1 VNTLHGWTDSPSK
14 SKPAIVTIADGLN
27 KSVESIEIKDSQC
40 TAVVNMDSS
49 LYPTLQVRDGYTL
62 FSAHTGYINRIF
74 KFLGVWYC
82 GNGKGLYKLSGSSW
96 VAVYEYVDTNNN
108 RLWDASMFFDGSKLY
123 FMDGYLQLRQ
133 YDGTT
138 LTTLSNA
145 RPNSAFIATYMN
157 RFFMAG
163 PNDNLLWYS
172 GLRDAADWSTTNKY
186 TGTGKITVETQDGE
200 KPTGLTGFNNHVL
213 LFKKYTMHKLF
224 GEDSTNFNMTQ
235 PYGVGCISD
244 RTIVP
249 TRESLF
255 WLGPDG
261 FYDYMGGAAPI
272 KISDPVKHYIN
283 SINMAYAHHCVAGTD
298 GRFVYLS
305 LVTGS
310 ATTPNVTLKYDL
322 QTRAWWVESYVATA
336 YHLDGTTLYYATVD
350 GRIMRMGGAND
361 NSTPITW
368 SIETKPFS
376 EGDETVRKT
385 INRIWIIADIDP
397 SSSLNIDY
405 AGGTEGV
412 TWINAHTQTNG
423 SGQIQSIKIPVI
435 VRTPETWYRL
445 KLYGTGKVKIHR
457 IIKEITGRG
466 A

>member
-1 VNTLHGWTDSPSK
+1 MQLWTDPPSK
-14 SKPAIVTIADGLN
+14 TKQAITTLADGLN
-27 KSVESIEIKDSQC
+27 QSVESIEIKDSQS
-40 TAVVNMDSS
+40 TAVVNMDSFI
-49 LYPTLQVRDGYTL
+49 YPTVQVRDGYTQ
-62 FSAHTGYINRIF
+62 FAAHTGYINRLF

-82 GNGKGLYKLSGSSW
+82 GNSKGLYKQSGASW
-96 VAVYEYVDTNNN
+96 VAVYEYADTQAN
-108 RLWDASMFFDGSKLY
+108 RLWDAAMFFDGSKLY
-123 FMDGYLQLRQ
+123 FIDGSLQLRQ

-138 LTTLSNA
+138 LTTLSAA
-145 RPNSAFIATYMN
+145 RPSSSFIATYMN

-163 PNDNLLWYS
+163 QNDNLLWYS
-172 GLRDAADWSTTNKY
+172 GLRDAADWSSTNKY

-200 KPTGLTGFNNHVL
+200 KPTGLTGFNNHVI

-244 RTIVP
+244 RTVVP

-261 FYDYMGGAAPI
+261 FYDYMGGSAPT
-272 KISDPVKHYIN
+272 KISDPVKNYIN
-283 SINMAYAHHCVAGTD
+283 SINMAYAQHCVAGTD

-336 YHLDGTTLYYATVD
+336 FYLDGTTFYFATAD
-350 GRIMRMGGAND
+350 GKIMKMGGADD
-361 NSTPITW
+361 NGTPIEW

-385 INRIWIIADIDP
+385 INRIYIVCDVEIGSTINVA
-397 SSSLNIDY
+397 Y
-405 AGGTEGV
+405 AGGTEGEDWNV
-412 TWINAHTQTNG
+412 IKTVTNG
-423 SGQIQSIKIPVI
+423 TGKVQSIQIPVI
-435 VRTPETWYRL
+435 VITPDHWYRL
-445 KLYGTGKVKIHR
+445 KLFGLGKVKIHR
-457 IIKEITGRG
+457 IIREISRRG

>member
-1 VNTLHGWTDSPSK
+1 MLQPWTHSPSQTK
-14 SKPAIVTIADGLN
+14 QAVLTLADGLN
-27 KSVESIEIKDSQC
+27 QSVESIEIKDSQC

-49 LYPTLQVRDGYTL
+49 FYPTVQVRDGYTQ
-62 FSAHTGYINRIF
+62 FAAHTGYINRIF

-82 GNGKGLYKLSGSSW
+82 GNGKGLYKQSGASW
-96 VAVYEYVDTNNN
+96 TAVYEYSDTNNN
-108 RLWDASMFFDGSKLY
+108 RQWDAAMFFDGSKLY
-123 FMDGYLQLRQ
+123 FIDGYLQLRQ

-138 LTTLSNA
+138 LTTLSAA
-145 RPNSAFIATYMN
+145 RANSAFIATYMN

-200 KPTGLTGFNNHVL
+200 KPTGLTGFNNHVI

-224 GEDSTNFNMTQ
+224 GEDTTNFNMTQ
-235 PYGVGCISD
+235 PFGVGCISD

-249 TRESLF
+249 TRESLY

-261 FYDYMGGAAPI
+261 FYDYMGGSAPT
-272 KISDPVKHYIN
+272 KISDPIKRYVE
-283 SINMAYAHHCVAGTD
+283 SINLAYAHHCVAGTD

-310 ATTPNVTLKYDL
+310 ATTPNVTLKFDL

-336 YHLDGTTLYYATVD
+336 YYLDGTTLYFATVD
-350 GRIMRMGGAND
+350 GKIMKMVGSND
-361 NSTPITW
+361 NGNEITW

-376 EGDETVRKT
+376 EGDETVHKA
-385 INRIWIIADIDP
+385 INKIWIIADVEPD
-397 SSSLNIDY
+397 SSLNVDY
-405 AGGTEGV
+405 AAGTEGG
-412 TWINAHTQTNG
+412 TWINAYAQTNG
-423 SGQIQSIKIPVI
+423 TGQIKSLQIPII
-435 VRTPETWYRL
+435 VRTPEVWYRL
-445 KLYGTGKVKIHR
+445 KLHGVGKVKIHR
-457 IIKEITGRG
+457 IIREVSRRG